1 MVKNESMEEH
11 KMKDRLE
18 LRADIQLIIVAIIWG
33 SGFIATEYAIKANMN
48 VSMIMASRFSV
59 AALILLFTSIRQLQ
73 CIKVKELKHGIVAG
87 CILFIAFYTQ
97 TVGQSSTTVSNSAF
111 ITATNVIM
119 VPFIVWLITRKRPPL
134 KSFILAVFTLIGVGV
149 LTISLKSGISSFNFG
164 DLMIFVCAI
173 GFALHIA
180 YLEIAVKNSSA
191 KIITFVQII
200 TAAILSIIVLVIF
213 DIDSFASINL
223 ESGLPAVLYL
233 GIFSTCICYFMQ
245 TSAQKYTSASKTGI
259 ILSMEGFFGTLFSV
273 ILSLEPLTVK
283 IIIGGAII
291 LSAVILTEIDI
302 KPNHKVKA

>member
-1 MVKNESMEEH
+1 
-11 KMKDRLE
+11 MKDRLE
-18 LRADIQLIIVAIIWG
+18 LRADIHLIIVAIIWG

-48 VSMIMASRFSV
+48 VSLIMASRFSV
-59 AALILLFTSIRQLQ
+59 AALILLFTSIRQLKD
-73 CIKVKELKHGIVAG
+73 IKGRELKHGIIAG
-87 CILFIAFYTQ
+87 CILFVAFYTQ
-97 TVGQSSTTVSNSAF
+97 TVGQSTTTVSNSAF

-134 KSFILAVFTLIGVGV
+134 KSFILAIFTLIGVGV
-149 LTISLKSGISSFNFG
+149 LTISPMNGISSFNFG

-191 KIITFVQII
+191 KIITFVQIT
-200 TAAILSIIVLVIF
+200 TAAILSIVVLLIF
-213 DIDSFASINL
+213 DMDSFASIDL

-245 TSAQKYTSASKTGI
+245 TAAQKYTSASKTGI

-291 LSAVILTEIDI
+291 LSAVILTEIEI
-302 KPNHKVKA
+302 KPNHKVSRKIN